1 MQQAEPIP
9 VQEFLAQGKLR
20 RADVVLCRGKRS
32 FFSWL
37 IRWATRSLFSH
48 AAIVF
53 VIPNE
58 DLGFQNTFLIE
69 SVTSG
74 VDITDL
80 RHYVIDKSRDYDVAI
95 KRLEV
100 PWFSSDPD
108 GKEVRR
114 LVRGSTLDFIK
125 AEYDFLTVWRLTIE
139 VAQRLLFGVRV
150 RLFGLE
156 PTLRSIYARK
166 KLAPGYFICSGF
178 VQYGFYDAVRKLVKA
193 GRLTEA
199 RLDEVVFNPRAS
211 ARPDTPTLLSTTP
224 EDLAL
229 AEQLSWKY
237 VIIDR
242 YVYEVTDKAEAYA
255 LIARKGIRHKAV
267 G

>member
-1 MQQAEPIP
+1 LQQAKPIP
-9 VQEFLAQGKLR
+9 VEDFLKQGKLR

-37 IRWATRSLFSH
+37 IRWATRSRFSH

-69 SVTSG
+69 SVISG

-80 RHYVIDKSRDYDVAI
+80 RHYVIEKSRDYDVAI
-95 KRLEV
+95 KRLES

-114 LVRGSTLDFIK
+114 LIRGSMLDFIK
-125 AEYDFLTVWRLTIE
+125 ADYDFATIGRIALR
-139 VAQRLLFGVRV
+139 VFRQLVFGLRVRV
-150 RLFGLE
+150 SGLE
-156 PTLRSIYARK
+156 RTLRRTYAKNR
-166 KLAPGYFICSGF
+166 LAPGYFICSGF
-178 VQYGFYDAVRKLVKA
+178 VQYGFYDAVRKLVRA
-193 GRLTEA
+193 GRLTGAE
-199 RLDEVVFNPRAS
+199 LDEVVFNPRAS
-211 ARPDTPTLLSTTP
+211 ARPDTAKLLSTTP
-224 EDLAL
+224 EDLAGAQRL
-229 AEQLSWKY
+229 TWKY

-242 YVYEVTDKAEAYA
+242 HVYEVATQEEAYA
-255 LIARKGIRHKAV
+255 LIARKGTRHRHA

>member
-1 MQQAEPIP
+1 MRQAEPIP

-48 AAIVF
+48 AAIIF

-74 VDITDL
+74 VDVTDL
-80 RHYVIDKSRDYDVAI
+80 QHYVIDKSRDYDVAI
-95 KRLEV
+95 KRLEA

-114 LVRGSTLDFIK
+114 LVRGSMLDFIK
-125 AEYDFLTVWRLTIE
+125 ADYDFPTIGRIALRIFRQL
-139 VAQRLLFGVRV
+139 VFGLRV
-150 RLFGLE
+150 RRSDLE
-156 PTLRSIYARK
+156 PTLRRTYAKNR
-166 KLAPGYFICSGF
+166 LAPGYFICSGF
-178 VQYGFYDAVRKLVKA
+178 VQYGFYDAVRKLVKV

-211 ARPDTPTLLSTTP
+211 ARPDTAKLLSTTP
-224 EDLAL
+224 EDLAQ
-229 AEQLSWKY
+229 AKQLTWKY

-242 YVYEVTDKAEAYA
+242 YVYEVADKEEAYA
-255 LIARKGIRHKAV
+255 LIARKGIRHQAA

>member
-1 MQQAEPIP
+1 MQDKEPIP
-9 VQEFLAQGKLR
+9 VRDFLAQDKLKH
-20 RADVVLCRGKRS
+20 ADIVLCRGKKS
-32 FFSWL
+32 LFSRL
-37 IRWATRSLFSH
+37 IRWATKSNFSH

-53 VIPNE
+53 VIP
-58 DLGFQNTFLIE
+58 DKDKGFENTFLIE

-80 RHYVIDKSRDYDVAI
+80 RHYAVDKWREYDVAI
-95 KRLEV
+95 KRLEA
-100 PWFSSDPD
+100 PWFSDDPGSED
-108 GKEVRR
+108 IRR
-114 LVRGSTLDFIK
+114 LVRGSMLDFIK
-125 AEYDFLTVWRLTIE
+125 AEYDFLTVWRLALK

-156 PTLRSIYARK
+156 PTLRSTYARK

-178 VQYGFYDAVRKLVKA
+178 VQYAFYDAVRRLVTK
-193 GRLTEA
+193 GRLTPA
-199 RLDEVVFNPRAS
+199 HLREVIFHPPTS
-211 ARPDTPTLLSTTP
+211 ARPDTAKLLSTTP
-224 EDLAL
+224 EELAQ

-255 LIARKGIRHKAV
+255 LIARKGIRHQAA